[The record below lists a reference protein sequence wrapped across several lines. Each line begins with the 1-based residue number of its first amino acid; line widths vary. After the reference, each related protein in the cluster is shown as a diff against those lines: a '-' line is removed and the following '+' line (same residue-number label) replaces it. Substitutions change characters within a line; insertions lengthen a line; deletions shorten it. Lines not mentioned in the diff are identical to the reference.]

1 MLSWLNSVMRPLGV
15 QLVRNRWLSE
25 IQDTRWSMRATLS
38 RIRSLSCKPQTVIDI
53 GAAEGRWAQMA
64 AEVFPESALL
74 LIEPLDERR
83 PVLDAFCGDH
93 RNSVLVSAV
102 AGAVD
107 GSVPFNVSADLDGS
121 GVYDATT
128 GSSRVVPMVRLDTA
142 VSHHNLPGP
151 YLIKFDT
158 HGYEQA
164 ILEGAAG
171 LLEETVCIVM
181 ECYTFKVSPSAILF
195 WEMCGVL
202 DKAGFRVADV
212 ADPWPR
218 THDGLLWQL
227 DLVWLRKDHPS
238 FSHEQYQ

>member
-15 QLVRNRWLSE
+15 QLVRERWLRE
-25 IQDTRWSMRATLS
+25 IHETRWSMRATLG
-38 RIRSLSCKPQTVIDI
+38 RVRRLNCEPRTVIDI
-53 GAAEGRWAQMA
+53 GAAEGRWAEMA
-64 AEVFPESALL
+64 AEVFPESSLL
-74 LIEPLDERR
+74 LIEPLEERR
-83 PVLDAFCGDH
+83 ALLDKFCANH
-93 RNSVLVSAV
+93 RKAILVSAV
-102 AGAVD
+102 AGAAD

-121 GVYDATT
+121 GVYAATT
-128 GSSRVVPMVRLDTA
+128 ESSRVVPMVRLDTA
-142 VSHHNLPGP
+142 ALHHKFTGP

-171 LLEETVCIVM
+171 LLKDTICIVM
-181 ECYTFKVSPSAILF
+181 ECYTFNVSPSAILF
-195 WEMCGVL
+195 WEMCALL

-218 THDGLLWQL
+218 KHDGLLWQM

-238 FSHEQYQ
+238 FYHEQYQ